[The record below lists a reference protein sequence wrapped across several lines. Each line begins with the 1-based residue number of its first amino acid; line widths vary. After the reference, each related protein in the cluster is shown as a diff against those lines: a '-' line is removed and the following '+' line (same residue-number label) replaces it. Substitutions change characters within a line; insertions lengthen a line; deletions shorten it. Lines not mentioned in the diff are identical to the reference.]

1 MVECINVV
9 ETLYHRV
16 KGNTIWD
23 ICLIESAMIQE
34 MFKERNKYERE
45 GEKNCSRSYHWR
57 NQGKVPWRRDQDL
70 S

>member
-1 MVECINVV
+1 MVECINVG

-16 KGNTIWD
+16 KGNTRWD
-23 ICLIESAMIQE
+23 ICLVESAMIQE

-45 GEKNCSRSYHWR
+45 EKKTAAEGTTGEVREE
-57 NQGKVPWRRDQDL
+57 VPWRRDQDL